1 MSWLSDLGANLKKI
15 VLMEHK
21 IDQLGDEVRILRKD
35 VLDHG
40 TRLVRIETMIEMA
53 QARAAA
59 SRPKVEDR

>member
-1 MSWLSDLGANLKKI
+1 MSWLQDLGTNLKKI

-21 IDQLGDEVRILRKD
+21 INRLGEEVKSLRAD

-53 QARAAA
+53 QARRGSSPPEIG
-59 SRPKVEDR
+59 SR